1 MTNSILSRWR
11 RWWRFNRLYFG
22 KPPWDTNVS
31 PPELRAV
38 IEGEEAMPPGTA
50 LDLGCGTGTNVI
62 YLARHGWQAVGV
74 EYVPRAVGLARR
86 KAKVAVVSPSFH
98 LGSVINMPMLQSPF
112 DLMLDMGCFHGLN
125 EQDRRRYAG
134 EVLRL
139 SRPGTRYLLYAFA
152 PYVGPNGAVGV
163 SQAEIESLFTP
174 TFTLEKA
181 ITSSDTKSARVS
193 TWYSFRKG

>member
-1 MTNSILSRWR
+1 MTNLFFSRWR

-22 KPPWDTNVS
+22 KPPWDTGIS

-38 IEGEEAMPPGTA
+38 IEGEGAMPPGTA

-62 YLARHGWQAVGV
+62 YLARQGWRVVGV

-86 KAKVAVVSPSFH
+86 KAKAARVSPRFH
-98 LGSVINMPMLQSPF
+98 LGSVTAMPMLQNSF
-112 DLMLDMGCFHGLN
+112 DLMLDMGCFHGLSK
-125 EQDRRRYAG
+125 EDRRRYAG

-152 PYVGPNGAVGV
+152 PYVGPNGAIGV
-163 SQAEIESLFTP
+163 SRAEIESLFRP

-181 ITSSDTKSARVS
+181 ITGSDTKSARVS
-193 TWYSFRKG
+193 TWYSFRRE